1 MLSTHPAPIGS
12 AMRRHRVRAALEV
25 RENLTV
31 TLSAFNGFLVLVAA
45 REPAA
50 SWRHGGFRV
59 VFVDFLGLESCPM
72 RNYSWDRRVKKQ
84 R

>member
-1 MLSTHPAPIGS
+1 
-12 AMRRHRVRAALEV
+12 V

-59 VFVDFLGLESCPM
+59 AFVDFLGLESCPKSG
-72 RNYSWDRRVKKQ
+72 NYLWDRRVKKQ